1 MATRQ
6 AAAVLLTDSR
16 RKSARLKRTVNV
28 IAQLKVKAPSFPA
41 PTELDCME
49 NDYYRFQHRPRD

>member
-6 AAAVLLTDSR
+6 AAAVYLADSR
-16 RKSARLKRTVNV
+16 RKGARFRRAMDVIARLRANE
-28 IAQLKVKAPSFPA
+28 APDLT

-49 NDYYRFQHRPRD
+49 NDYYRFLHRPRD

>member
-6 AAAVLLTDSR
+6 AAAVLMADTR
-16 RKSARLKRTVNV
+16 RKGARLKRATDV
-28 IAQLKVKAPSFPA
+28 IAQFKVKAESFPA